1 MFTAYITVT
10 LVAATM
16 VAFSSYALFTHK
28 SFVMDPIERLRIP
41 RSWWPW
47 LATATAAGAAGL
59 VVGLFAPA
67 IGILAGLCLVL
78 YFLGAVIIS
87 VMRRWYAHIPVPLIY
102 VSPVVAALVVGFAAG
117 WPHWIAGA

>member
-1 MFTAYITVT
+1 
-10 LVAATM
+10 
-16 VAFSSYALFTHK
+16 
-28 SFVMDPIERLRIP
+28 
-41 RSWWPW
+41 
-47 LATATAAGAAGL
+47 
-59 VVGLFAPA
+59 VGLFVPA

-117 WPHWIAGA
+117 WPR